1 MRPND
6 LLLEFITTGCG
17 RYASRKVLRNRQEFS
32 RSCSRHQ
39 PLGEDLRIYLIAWMD
54 QAAAFTTIGHARST
68 VVTASIDG
76 IEFRV
81 TIKQADIVELVAWV
95 ERVEQVASTSPG
107 QCAGASLISEYSA
120 YLSCF

>member
-54 QAAAFTTIGHARST
+54 QAAAFTTIRHARST

-76 IEFRV
+76 IEFRM

-95 ERVEQVASTSPG
+95 ERVGQVASTSPG
-107 QCAGASLISEYSA
+107 QCAGAS
-120 YLSCF
+120 